1 MKVNV
6 TGQHVEITPAM
17 RDHIS
22 EKMQRIKNHFDQP
35 IDINVILKIEKLQN
49 HVEANVR
56 VNGRDIFAQTSGSD
70 MYVAID
76 DLAHLLDRQ
85 IIKQKE
91 KNQNNR
97 GAESI
102 RHHNGE

>member
-1 MKVNV
+1 MKINV
-6 TGQHVEITPAM
+6 TGQHIDVTPAM

-22 EKMQRIKNHFDQP
+22 EKLQRIKNHFNYP
-35 IDINVILKIEKLQN
+35 IDVNVILKIEKLD
-49 HVEANVR
+49 HHIEANVR
-56 VNGRDIFAQTSGSD
+56 VNGKDIVAQTSGND

-91 KNQNNR
+91 RNQNSR
-97 GAESI
+97 GNDSI
-102 RHHNGE
+102 RHLNGE